1 MFESEPSPRAETW
14 TMSPR
19 EWLISIGLVWCA
31 CLFLTGTVT
40 IADPD
45 LWGHTL
51 YGLRA
56 LDAHVLVERTD
67 PFCYTEPDA
76 SWVNHEWFSEDS
88 FGWLWQ
94 RFRNPGLW
102 LWRNF
107 WLLMIFVPGW
117 LALRKQQASLAS
129 GILLLVY
136 TAFCLSQFVAF
147 VRPQL
152 VTFGC
157 FAWTLLLLR
166 SYLASPQQKGIWYLP
181 VLMLFW
187 ANSHGGFLAGVGIQG
202 LTLGWMGWET
212 LRGKYRPS
220 DFWRLAFVVAFAW
233 AVTLIN
239 PYGIGLHQMLWDHL
253 ITTQI
258 VREWQPLWEARQ
270 ALLYYIPFLLIGL
283 VFLGSRKWEWI
294 DLLLIAAVGY
304 QAVSHIRHVALL
316 AIAVLILLPAPL
328 SDVLRKLFP
337 QLHQRWAGAERARLR
352 MLLAGCI
359 ILCVYGLGV
368 HSIVKLWQ
376 QGVPPWQIGVE
387 TRSRAPGM
395 PVAAMEVL
403 KDAALQGNILTDYGW
418 AQYVIWQTFPG
429 SRIAFDGRYRTV
441 YSAQLEQELVAFQQL
456 NADSRGPTP
465 LLDKYPT
472 EILLLPA
479 SQPVQ
484 GYLKHRPDWIRIYA
498 DEQATLWLKDLPRFQ
513 TLIHGAQQK
522 PLRVPEVSLWCLF
535 PGDPPLKQRE
545 RGQHKPGLTENGDA
559 KL

>member
-1 MFESEPSPRAETW
+1 MVEPETAPMSETW
-14 TMSPR
+14 TMSQR

-31 CLFLTGTVT
+31 CLFLTATVT

-76 SWVNHEWFSEDS
+76 IWINHEWFSEDS

-94 RFRNPGLW
+94 RFHNPGLW

-107 WLLMIFVPGW
+107 WILMIFVPGW

-136 TAFCLSQFVAF
+136 TAFCLSQFVVF

-166 SYLASPQQKGIWYLP
+166 SYLARPQLKGIWYLP

-202 LTLGWMGWET
+202 VVLGWMGWET
-212 LRGKYRPS
+212 LRGSYRWT
-220 DFWRLAFVVAFAW
+220 DFWRLAFVVSFAW

-239 PYGIGLHQMLWDHL
+239 PYGTGLHQMLWDHL

-258 VREWQPLWEARQ
+258 VREWQPLWKAQQ

-294 DLLLIAAVGY
+294 DLLLIAVVGY

-316 AIAVLILLPAPL
+316 AIAVMILLPVPL
-328 SDVLRKLFP
+328 SDVLRRLLP
-337 QLHQRWAGAERARLR
+337 RLHQRWGGAGRASLR
-352 MLLAGCI
+352 MLLVGAVM
-359 ILCVYGLGV
+359 LCVYGLGV
-368 HSIVKLWQ
+368 HTVVKMWQ

-387 TRSRAPGM
+387 TRSGAPGM
-395 PVAAMEVL
+395 PVAAIEVL
-403 KDAALQGNILTDYGW
+403 KQAGLQGNILTDYGW
-418 AQYVIWQTFPG
+418 AQYVIWQTYPE

-441 YSAQLEQELVAFQQL
+441 YSARLEQELVEFQHL
-456 NADSRGPTP
+456 NAESQGPTP
-465 LLDKYPT
+465 LLDRYPT

-479 SQPVQ
+479 AHPVQ
-484 GYLKHRPDWIRIYA
+484 GYLKQRPDWTQIYSDA
-498 DEQATLWLKDLPRFQ
+498 QATLWLKQLPRFQ
-513 TLIHGAQQK
+513 EIINRTRQK
-522 PLRVPEVSLWCLF
+522 QLAVPEVPHWCLF
-535 PGDPPLKQRE
+535 PADPSLKVRE
-545 RGQHKPGLTENGDA
+545 ESREETGFADRSRD
-559 KL
+559 